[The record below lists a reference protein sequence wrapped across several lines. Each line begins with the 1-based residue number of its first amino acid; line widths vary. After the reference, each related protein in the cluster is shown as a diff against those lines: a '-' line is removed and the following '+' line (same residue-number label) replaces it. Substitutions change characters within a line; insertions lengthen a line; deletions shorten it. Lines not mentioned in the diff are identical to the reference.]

1 MMKLGSEE
9 RRKKNTPGATHTQIR
24 EQKFGEKGTSQAK
37 NKTCSDQLQR
47 ILHGQA
53 QQEKVKAGCASFSEK
68 LQYKRTLKRIRV
80 LYLLAPVLYRRNW
93 QTLEV
98 EFLANNN
105 STLKEKLMM
114 NIHMTMTTTSAI
126 IMYSSNRQDWYLLDH
141 SYIHYNNKMELEFN
155 FPQIFI
161 QGRHPSN
168 LRSKAYLVMISK
180 CNDHTPE
187 LISLFIKDFIY
198 LLI

>member
-1 MMKLGSEE
+1 MHA
-9 RRKKNTPGATHTQIR
+9 GATHKQIG

-37 NKTCSDQLQR
+37 NKTCSHQLQR

-68 LQYKRTLKRIRV
+68 LRYKRTLKRIRV

-98 EFLANNN
+98 EFLANTN

-114 NIHMTMTTTSAI
+114 NIHMTMTTTYAI

-141 SYIHYNNKMELEFN
+141 SSIHYSNKMELEFN

-161 QGRHPSN
+161 KGRHPSN
-168 LRSKAYLVMISK
+168 PRSKAYLVKISK

-187 LISLFIKDFIY
+187 LISF
-198 LLI
+198 